1 MRRVI
6 LEKMDTFLQ
15 LRISLDDAI
24 TYGHLRLAGRLVED
38 GLRLT
43 RQGEF
48 LGEWEYFKGQ
58 KEILKGNYFGAI
70 AHFDRAVS
78 YNPHDGA
85 SYNDRALCMVEL
97 GLIDEAFAYFDK
109 GIEVEP
115 DYASVYHNKGWLLN
129 KVGRHKEAI
138 EYFKKTLSLEPGR
151 AVTFENLGNSLAHL
165 KRYRASLAAYKK
177 AVILLKMDSSD
188 IKRQLLSRMRQ
199 IARKLDTKRT
209 KDH

>member
-1 MRRVI
+1 
-6 LEKMDTFLQ
+6 LGYLKEMDALLR
-15 LRISLDDAI
+15 LRISLDEAI
-24 TYGHLRLAGRLVED
+24 TYGHRRLAMRLVED
-38 GLRLT
+38 GLRLS
-43 RQGEF
+43 RLGEF

-58 KEILKGNYFGAI
+58 KEILKGNYFYAI
-70 AHFDRAVS
+70 SHFDRAVS

-97 GLIDEAFAYFDK
+97 GLSDEAFAYFDK

-177 AVILLKMDSSD
+177 AVLLLKMGSPD
-188 IKRQLLSRMRQ
+188 IKRQLVSRIRQ
-199 IARKLDTKRT
+199 IARKLDAKKTKS
-209 KDH
+209 H